1 MIYIPRFTWTR
12 PAQTDARREAVQAF
26 ALARGEVRQR
36 KGTRALTLTDACTHH
51 THKQALFIAD
61 DVSNIIKESVEL
73 VLANQTYNHN
83 RVSFLLSR
91 LLHLLFAT
99 EKLTSSYFLTYR
111 SVLRRARLWRSA

>member
-1 MIYIPRFTWTR
+1 MRL
-12 PAQTDARREAVQAF
+12 
-26 ALARGEVRQR
+26 LAEKSGKERAHAHSHSR
-36 KGTRALTLTDACTHH
+36 TRAHTTH
-51 THKQALFIAD
+51 TKQALFIAD